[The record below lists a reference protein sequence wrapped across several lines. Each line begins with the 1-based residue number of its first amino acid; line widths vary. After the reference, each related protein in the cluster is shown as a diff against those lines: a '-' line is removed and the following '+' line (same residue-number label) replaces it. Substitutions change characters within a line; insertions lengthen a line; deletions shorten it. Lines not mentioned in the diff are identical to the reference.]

1 MKFRAD
7 FVTNSSDSS
16 FLTFNVKNKALFKCL
31 TKLGI
36 KFEDTKKNVFSD
48 RMRIVLPSGESAIID
63 DSENWSL
70 PYVDD
75 YSSISAWIVALL
87 LWEVQYFCSDKK
99 EDEYSRFSKEL
110 VTLLNEADI
119 THLDWEAVEDWS
131 RDTLM
136 KDLSVKFDQMDEGI
150 EDATIEHA
158 YGFESEVGPC
168 IYTEVHNGKRMS
180 VDYTD
185 TNEVETEKCN
195 GLEFVVTDNLKY
207 FENCDE
213 ITETIEKMGGYVTDH
228 ISKNTDY
235 LICNDIHT
243 NSLKMEKAKELGIAV
258 LTEPAFI
265 RRFCDINDFDNIKDS
280 GEIAWNAGDLP
291 FNGGVLDFVAE
302 NGTQPIVMEVWKD
315 GRWQRNE
322 SDQKAAII
330 AAAQAAKREEVKKFA
345 STVFEEDGKSI
356 IKALLINRSRDCLL
370 EGEGD
375 RWDGSTISFE
385 DLCRKGFVR
394 FETGPLDAFEE
405 KDCFL
410 IIERKDSKN
419 ILNEYESTFIFTTI
433 CKHDLC
439 DLTDYRN
446 RGFEISSAIIDRL
459 CGREYSEQGKFRFL
473 SFSPKLISD
482 EYMCYTLRLGVRDYV
497 LTRDNEEVNIIE
509 GYNRDNE
516 TIMKALLSDLSLRK
530 VMGIEDITVDDA
542 YVNGYIRT
550 SEYFAQERKT
560 TYRCWIIITWDFGFK
575 RDLTIIPVSRDQNL
589 LEDMSNIINNKLEGL
604 ELPVRG
610 TIKHQKSNIDGVVK
624 LSDNLFCKWTGF
636 VPDSVE

>member
-1 MKFRAD
+1 MKFRTD
-7 FVTNSSDSS
+7 FVTNSSSSS

-36 KFEDTKKNVFSD
+36 KFENTKKNVFSD
-48 RMRIVLPSGESAIID
+48 RMRIVLPSGERAIID
-63 DSENWSL
+63 SSENRSL

-87 LWEVQYFCSDKK
+87 LWEVEDIYPEK
-99 EDEYSRFSKEL
+99 EEDNYSEFSKEL
-110 VTLLNEADI
+110 IALLNEADI
-119 THLDWEAVEDWS
+119 THLDWEAVKYWS
-131 RDTLM
+131 RDTIM
-136 KDLSVKFDQMDEGI
+136 KDLSVKFDQMDEDI
-150 EDATIEHA
+150 EDATIEHT

-195 GLEFVVTDNLKY
+195 GLKFVVTGKLKY
-207 FENCDE
+207 FENRDE
-213 ITETIEKMGGYVTDH
+213 ITETIEKMGGYVTDR

-235 LICNDIHT
+235 LICSDIH
-243 NSLKMEKAKELGIAV
+243 SDSSKMEKAKELGIAV
-258 LTEPAFI
+258 LTETAFI
-265 RRFCDINDFDNIKDS
+265 RRFCDINDYDDIQDS
-280 GEIAWNAGDLP
+280 SEIAWNAGNLP
-291 FNGGVLDFVAE
+291 YEGGVLDFVAE

-315 GRWQRNE
+315 GRWQKNE

-330 AAAQAAKREEVKKFA
+330 AAAQAAKREEVKKLA
-345 STVFEEDGKSI
+345 STIFEKDGKNI
-356 IKALLINRSRDCLL
+356 IKALLINRSRDCLM
-370 EGEGD
+370 EGN

-394 FETGPLDAFEE
+394 FEIGPLDAYEE

-410 IIERKDSKN
+410 IIEREDYKDIFNKPKS
-419 ILNEYESTFIFTTI
+419 SFIFTTI

-439 DLTDYRN
+439 DLTDYKN
-446 RGFEISSAIIDRL
+446 RGFEISLAIINRL
-459 CGREYSEQGKFRFL
+459 CGREYSEHGKFGFL
-473 SFSPKLISD
+473 SFSPKFISD
-482 EYMCYTLRLGVRDYV
+482 EYMCYTLRLGVRDDV
-497 LTRDNEEVNIIE
+497 FARDNEKVNVIE

-516 TIMKALLSDLSLRK
+516 AIMKALLSDLSLRK
-530 VMGIEDITVDDA
+530 VMGIEDVSVDDA
-542 YVNGYIRT
+542 YTNGYIRT

-560 TYRCWIIITWDFGFK
+560 TFKCWIIITWEFWSK

-589 LEDMSNIINNKLEGL
+589 LEDMSNIINNILVGL

-610 TIKHQKSNIDGVVK
+610 TIKYQKSIIDGVAK

-636 VPDSVE
+636 VSAPVE

>member
-1 MKFRAD
+1 MKFRTD

-36 KFEDTKKNVFSD
+36 KFENTKKDVFSD

-63 DSENWSL
+63 GRENWSL
-70 PYVDD
+70 PYIHNC
-75 YSSISAWIVALL
+75 SSISAWIVALL
-87 LWEVQYFCSDKK
+87 LWEVEDIYPEK
-99 EDEYSRFSKEL
+99 EEDDYSGFSKEL
-110 VTLLNEADI
+110 ITLLNEADI
-119 THLDWEAVEDWS
+119 THLDWEAVEYWS
-131 RDTLM
+131 RDTMM
-136 KDLSVKFDQMDEGI
+136 KDLSVKFDQMDEDI
-150 EDATIEHA
+150 EDATIEHT

-195 GLEFVVTDNLKY
+195 GLEFVVTGNLKY
-207 FENCDE
+207 FENRDE

-235 LICNDIHT
+235 LIYNDIHSDST
-243 NSLKMEKAKELGIAV
+243 KMDKAKELGIAV
-258 LTEPAFI
+258 LTETAFI
-265 RRFCDINDFDNIKDS
+265 RRFCDIHDFDDIQDS
-280 GEIAWNAGDLP
+280 GEIARNARDLP
-291 FNGGVLDFVAE
+291 YNGGVLDFVAE

-315 GRWQRNE
+315 GRWQKNE

-330 AAAQAAKREEVKKFA
+330 VAAQVAQRKEIRKVA
-345 STVFEEDGKSI
+345 STIFEEDGKNI
-356 IKALLINRSRDCLL
+356 IKALLIDQSRDCLMK
-370 EGEGD
+370 GNK
-375 RWDGSTISFE
+375 WDGSTISFE

-394 FETGPLDAFEE
+394 FEIGPLDAFEE

-410 IIERKDSKN
+410 IIEREDSKDLFN
-419 ILNEYESTFIFTTI
+419 KPESTFIFTTI

-446 RGFEISSAIIDRL
+446 RGFEISSAIINRL
-459 CGREYSEQGKFRFL
+459 CGREYSEHGKFGFL

-482 EYMCYTLRLGVRDYV
+482 EYMCYTLRLGVRDDV
-497 LTRDNEEVNIIE
+497 FARDNEKVNVIE

-516 TIMKALLSDLSLRK
+516 AIMKALLSDLSLRK
-530 VMGIEDITVDDA
+530 VMGIEDVSVDDA
-542 YVNGYIRT
+542 YTNGYIRT

-560 TYRCWIIITWDFGFK
+560 TFKCWIIITWEFWSK

-589 LEDMSNIINNKLEGL
+589 LEDMSNIINNILVGL

-610 TIKHQKSNIDGVVK
+610 TIKYQKSIIDGVAK

-636 VPDSVE
+636 VSAPVE

>member
-1 MKFRAD
+1 MKFRTD

-36 KFEDTKKNVFSD
+36 KFENTKKDVFSD

-63 DSENWSL
+63 GRENWSL
-70 PYVDD
+70 PYIHNC
-75 YSSISAWIVALL
+75 SSISAWIVALL
-87 LWEVQYFCSDKK
+87 LWEVEDIYPEK
-99 EDEYSRFSKEL
+99 EEDDYSGFSKEL
-110 VTLLNEADI
+110 ITLLNEADI
-119 THLDWEAVEDWS
+119 THLDWEAVEYWS
-131 RDTLM
+131 RDTMM
-136 KDLSVKFDQMDEGI
+136 KDLSVKFDQMDEDI
-150 EDATIEHA
+150 EDATIEHT

-195 GLEFVVTDNLKY
+195 GLEFVVTGNLKY
-207 FENCDE
+207 FENRDE

-235 LICNDIHT
+235 LIYNDIHSDST
-243 NSLKMEKAKELGIAV
+243 KMDKAKELGIAV
-258 LTEPAFI
+258 LTETAFI
-265 RRFCDINDFDNIKDS
+265 RRFCDIHDFDDIQDS
-280 GEIAWNAGDLP
+280 GEIARNARDLP
-291 FNGGVLDFVAE
+291 YNGGVLDFVAE

-315 GRWQRNE
+315 GRWQKNE

-330 AAAQAAKREEVKKFA
+330 VAAQVAQRKEIRKVA
-345 STVFEEDGKSI
+345 STIFEEDGKNI
-356 IKALLINRSRDCLL
+356 IKALLIDQSRDCLMK
-370 EGEGD
+370 GNK
-375 RWDGSTISFE
+375 WDGSTISFE

-394 FETGPLDAFEE
+394 FEIGPLDAFEE

-410 IIERKDSKN
+410 IIEREDSKDLFN
-419 ILNEYESTFIFTTI
+419 KPESTFIFTTI

-446 RGFEISSAIIDRL
+446 RGFEISSAIINRL
-459 CGREYSEQGKFRFL
+459 CRREYSEHGKFGFL

-482 EYMCYTLRLGVRDYV
+482 EYMCYTLRLGVRDDV
-497 LTRDNEEVNIIE
+497 LARDNEEVNVIE

-516 TIMKALLSDLSLRK
+516 AIMKALLSDLSLRK
-530 VMGIEDITVDDA
+530 VMGIEDVSVDDA
-542 YVNGYIRT
+542 YTNGYIRT

-560 TYRCWIIITWDFGFK
+560 TFKCWIIITWEFWSK

-589 LEDMSNIINNKLEGL
+589 LEDMSNIINNILVCL

-610 TIKHQKSNIDGVVK
+610 TIKYQKSIIDGVAK

-636 VPDSVE
+636 VSAPVE